1 MKASKQISESLPIM
15 ILLTLSGG
23 FMDAYS
29 YLCRGEVFAN
39 AQTGNILLFGVNLS
53 MGHWSKALQYVCPV
67 LAFAIGIAAA
77 EFVRRKFTNRKH
89 VHWRQIIVFC
99 EAVILFGVM
108 FIPQELNLL
117 ANSLTSLACGAQVE
131 SFRKFKEKFNK
142 SKGVCLKHMKLLVDT
157 VPKSLK
163 DSQAAQFLACLFEK
177 QETELSRI
185 QQDIHKFTLKFDY
198 RNKDADWKS
207 SRDAIQ
213 RGMQKLKGGYPADP
227 AYKMSK

>member
-131 SFRKFKEKFNK
+131 SFRK
-142 SKGVCLKHMKLLVDT
+142 
-157 VPKSLK
+157 
-163 DSQAAQFLACLFEK
+163 
-177 QETELSRI
+177 I
-185 QQDIHKFTLKFDY
+185 QG
-198 RNKDADWKS
+198 N
-207 SRDAIQ
+207 
-213 RGMQKLKGGYPADP
+213 GMATTMCIGNLRMAKIGRAHV
-227 AYKMSK
+227 

>member
-108 FIPQELNLL
+108 FIPQELNLQTAL
-117 ANSLTSLACGAQVE
+117 HRLRAVH
-131 SFRKFKEKFNK
+131 R
-142 SKGVCLKHMKLLVDT
+142 LKVSERYRAT
-157 VPKSLK
+157 VWRL
-163 DSQAAQFLACLFEK
+163 QCA
-177 QETELSRI
+177 
-185 QQDIHKFTLKFDY
+185 
-198 RNKDADWKS
+198 
-207 SRDAIQ
+207 
-213 RGMQKLKGGYPADP
+213 
-227 AYKMSK
+227 

>member
-1 MKASKQISESLPIM
+1 
-15 ILLTLSGG
+15 
-23 FMDAYS
+23 MDAYS

-117 ANSLTSLACGAQVE
+117 ANSLTSLAVH
-131 SFRKFKEKFNK
+131 R
-142 SKGVCLKHMKLLVDT
+142 LKVSERYRAT
-157 VPKSLK
+157 VWRL
-163 DSQAAQFLACLFEK
+163 QCA
-177 QETELSRI
+177 
-185 QQDIHKFTLKFDY
+185 
-198 RNKDADWKS
+198 
-207 SRDAIQ
+207 
-213 RGMQKLKGGYPADP
+213 
-227 AYKMSK
+227 